1 MSMDLSSLNSIM
13 SLLGTSN
20 GAAATSTQSTS
31 NANFE
36 DFLMNALGGSQS
48 PTKTSDS
55 SLFDLISGSSTTS
68 LLNGLNSSG
77 NTNDIASQLIQSL
90 QTSSTSSTDSST
102 SLNNLFNSTSSTTST
117 DSANATDMFASSL
130 TNNFQ
135 AQIMKNMSAAK
146 AKLQTNFDGYV
157 QRAGEN
163 PTEAAKLR
171 MEQMQQNIN
180 TVSNYMTTKSADS
193 SATNQYDTLLSQ
205 LTNGTTNTSSLLDQL
220 DAKSSLSQYL
230 LNM

>member
-1 MSMDLSSLNSIM
+1 MSMDLSSVNSIM
-13 SLLGTSN
+13 SLLGTST
-20 GAAATSTQSTS
+20 GTAATSTQSTLS
-31 NANFE
+31 ANFE
-36 DFLMNALGGSQS
+36 DYLMNALGGSQNS
-48 PTKTSDS
+48 TKTSES

-90 QTSSTSSTDSST
+90 QTSSTSSTDSSAN
-102 SLNNLFNSTSSTTST
+102 LNNLFNSTSSASSIDST
-117 DSANATDMFASSL
+117 NATDMFASSL

-146 AKLQTNFDGYV
+146 AKLQTNYDSYV

-180 TVSNYMTTKSADS
+180 TVSNYMTTKSAES
-193 SATNQYDTLLSQ
+193 SPTNQYDTLLSQ
-205 LTNGTTNTSSLLDQL
+205 LTSGTTNSSLLDQL